1 MCEEKKKG
9 NNKIQDIVS
18 KFDDLKESLQEKIDE
33 LKESLQ
39 KNFSENFVKLREL
52 GHKSQEEG
60 KKYVENVLNFL
71 PLKGYIERFRDND
84 YLKLASQIQKDLE
97 KKFGVGIDKILNA
110 FSIASTLDT
119 EEIHEKLEELQKE
132 LKALKKE
139 LSKSEKNE
147 SPKVEEKKEHKKE
160 YKKDKRD
167 GRKNRT
173 EEKIEEKT
181 E

>member
-9 NNKIQDIVS
+9 NKKIQDIVS
-18 KFDDLKESLQEKIDE
+18 RFDDLKESLQEKIDE
-33 LKESLQ
+33 LKETLQ

-60 KKYVENVLNFL
+60 KKYVENVLNLL
-71 PLKGYIERFRDND
+71 PLKSYIEKFRDND
-84 YLKLASQIQKDLE
+84 YVKLASQIQKDLE

-139 LSKSEKNE
+139 ISKG
-147 SPKVEEKKEHKKE
+147 EKKEFHKSEEKRDH
-160 YKKDKRD
+160 KRDHKRD
-167 GRKNRT
+167 GKKNKP
-173 EEKIEEKT
+173 EVKAEKT
-181 E
+181 EDKAE